1 MQFKYVS
8 TQPDGNIFEGE
19 LEAGSTAEVLSFLSK
34 RNLKPISVKR
44 VGGGFA
50 SKNINLFGGQITLG
64 DQIFLSRYLALMLKI
79 GTSLLQAI
87 NILIEDFKRPV
98 VKDFL
103 IEVRSNLERGQQF
116 YVAFAKHPKFFSQ
129 VYINLVKAGEAS
141 GNLENVFDN
150 MSTSLAKEK
159 SLRDQVRGALV
170 YPIILLCSSL
180 LILIFLITF
189 ALPKI
194 AKVFLESGFQP
205 PLFSRIVFSFG
216 LFFSKFG
223 IYLLIIFVLGLI
235 FFVYLYRNSI
245 FFKRLVE
252 SILKELPV
260 IKDLMKKMAIQRFA
274 ATLAS
279 LIKASIPITDALEI
293 TADAVGHVEL
303 KDALIRISRDGLAK
317 GLTVG
322 EAFKRETFFPQ
333 TIVNLI
339 AISERAGHIDEIL
352 QTLADFY
359 TSEIDGSLKAL
370 ISFLEPMMLL
380 GIGFMIGLITLSVI
394 MPIYQLTTQF

>member
-1 MQFKYVS
+1 MRFKYIS
-8 TQPDGNIFEGE
+8 TQPDGKVFEGE
-19 LEAGSTAEVLSFLSK
+19 LEATSTAEVLSFLSK
-34 RNLKPISVKR
+34 RNLRPISVKQ
-44 VGGGFA
+44 VGGGLA
-50 SKNINLFGGQITLG
+50 SRNINLFGGQITLS
-64 DQIFLSRYLALMLKI
+64 DQIFLSKYLALMLKI

-87 NILIEDFKRPV
+87 NILIEDFKKPA

-103 IEVRSNLERGQQF
+103 VEVRSNLERGQQF
-116 YVAFAKHPKFFSQ
+116 YIAFAKHPRSFSQ
-129 VYINLVKAGEAS
+129 VYINLIKAGEAS

-150 MSTSLAKEK
+150 LSISLSKEK
-159 SLRDQVRGALV
+159 SLRDQVRSALV
-170 YPIILLCSSL
+170 YPIILLCSSV

-216 LFFSKFG
+216 MFFGKFG
-223 IYLLIIFVLGLI
+223 VFFLAVFIFGIIS
-235 FFVYLYRNSI
+235 FVYLYKHSI

-252 SILKELPV
+252 SILKEMPV
-260 IKDLMKKMAIQRFA
+260 IRDLIKKMAIQRFA

-279 LIKASIPITDALEI
+279 LIKANIPLTDALEI

-303 KDALIRISRDGLAK
+303 KDALTRISKEGLSK

-322 EAFKRETFFPQ
+322 EAFKREAFFPQ

-339 AISERAGHIDEIL
+339 AISEKAGHIDEIL
-352 QTLADFY
+352 QTLGDFY

-370 ISFLEPMMLL
+370 ISFLEPVMLL